1 MTEDGKNRGQG
12 REDHFLARMTGM
24 DTVTACHFSRNR
36 VLDFLRPAVR
46 RALAGRF
53 GSVGVR
59 GRLFRQRRIFFR
71 NQPLDF

>member
-36 VLDFLRPAVR
+36 VLDFLRAAV
-46 RALAGRF
+46 LDVLYQFSLLKETLKG
-53 GSVGVR
+53 
-59 GRLFRQRRIFFR
+59 LFTAET
-71 NQPLDF
+71 P